1 MELIKDLGEHELL
14 RRLKKYCHPRLV
26 GDDGAILDVS
36 EGKQLVVTSDMLVE
50 NVHFSDRTTPP
61 YMVGWRSVA
70 ANLSDLAA
78 MGAYPLGITV
88 ALSLSPQ
95 TPWSWVESLYEGM
108 KDCLD
113 QFDTTI
119 IGGDLTGGTVSAIT
133 KWRCAIAITALG
145 EVNPPQKILRNTA
158 KTGDIIVI
166 TGNHGLS
173 RAGLEILLS
182 EDKYQ
187 SIDEQSRQKL
197 ILAHQQPQPRLD
209 LLPLL
214 HECHPITGMDSSD
227 GLADA
232 IIQICQQSNRG
243 ARIYLDQIFIAPEI
257 LKITD
262 AKTALKWTLF
272 GGEDFELVLC
282 LSPEKAQQLINNGI
296 TQIKRI
302 GEITEEKKVILINNN
317 NPDSEVLLDVN
328 EIFNHF

>member
-14 RRLKKYCHPRLV
+14 RRLKAYCHPHLV
-26 GDDGAILDVS
+26 GDDGAVLQVS
-36 EGKQLVVTSDMLVE
+36 EGMELVVSSDMLVE

-95 TPWSWVESLYEGM
+95 TPWHWVESLYQGM
-108 KDCLD
+108 NDCLKS
-113 QFDTTI
+113 FHTSI
-119 IGGDLTGGTVSAIT
+119 VGGDLTRGEVS
-133 KWRCAIAITALG
+133 AIAITALG
-145 EVNPPQKILRNTA
+145 EVKPEQKILRSTA
-158 KTGDIIVI
+158 QIGDSIVI

-182 EDKYQ
+182 PQKYQ
-187 SIDEQSRQKL
+187 HIDQKTQQKL

-214 HECHPITGMDSSD
+214 NPYHPITGMDSSD

-243 ARIYLDQIFIAPEI
+243 AKIYQDKIPIAPEI
-257 LKITD
+257 LQIAD
-262 AKTALKWTLF
+262 LNTALKWTLF

-282 LSPEKAQQLINNGI
+282 LPPKKAQQLINHHHSKTKI
-296 TQIKRI
+296 I
-302 GEITEEKKVILINNN
+302 GEITEEKKVVLIDNNQ
-317 NPDSEVLLDVN
+317 PCSEHLLTQS
-328 EIFNHF
+328 EIFSHF

>member
-14 RRLKKYCHPRLV
+14 RRLRKYCHPNLV
-26 GDDGAILDVS
+26 GDDGAVFKVS
-36 EGKQLVVTSDMLVE
+36 EGMELVVSSDMLVE

-95 TPWSWVESLYEGM
+95 TPWDWLESLYQGM

-113 QFDTTI
+113 RFDTFI
-119 IGGDLTGGTVSAIT
+119 IGGDLTGGKVSAIT
-133 KWRCAIAITALG
+133 EWRCAIAITALG
-145 EVNPPQKILRNTA
+145 EVKANQKILRNTA
-158 KTGDIIVI
+158 QTGDVIVT

-173 RAGLEILLS
+173 RAGLEILLYP
-182 EDKYQ
+182 EKYQ
-187 SIDEQSRQKL
+187 DLQENIKQKL
-197 ILAHQQPQPRLD
+197 ILAHQKPQPRLD
-209 LLPLL
+209 VIPRL
-214 HECHPITGMDSSD
+214 HPYAPITGMDSSD

-232 IIQICQQSNRG
+232 IIQICQQSNKG
-243 ARIYLDQIFIAPEI
+243 ARIYLDKIAPCAEI
-257 LKITD
+257 LHITD
-262 AKTALKWTLF
+262 DATALKWTLF

-282 LSPEKAQQLINNGI
+282 LSPEKAEKLIKGDRPL
-296 TQIKRI
+296 IKRI
-302 GEITEEKKVILINNN
+302 GEITEEKPIILIDNS
-317 NPDSEVLLDVN
+317 NPDSEVLLDSN